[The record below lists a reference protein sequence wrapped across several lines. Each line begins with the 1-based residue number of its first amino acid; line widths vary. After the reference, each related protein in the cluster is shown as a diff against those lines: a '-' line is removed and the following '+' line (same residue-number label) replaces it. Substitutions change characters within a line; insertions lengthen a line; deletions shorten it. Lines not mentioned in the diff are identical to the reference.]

1 MAVLALKSIQET
13 DGVRK
18 TPYDDHSK
26 LRYQYFELAPVAV
39 AGDINT
45 TIDLCELPPGP
56 VRLLPHLSRIKTS
69 AWGASRTLDI
79 GHRAYQV
86 KDPIAG
92 IYTEEAEA
100 GTAFVAAKD
109 VSAAV
114 ANDAW
119 SATVLKYDMYSKQGI
134 MLFAT
139 VKGGT
144 IPVGATLS
152 GFAAYLY
159 E

>member
-18 TPYDDHSK
+18 PAYDDHSK
-26 LRYQYFELAPVAV
+26 VRFQYFEIAPVAV
-39 AGDINT
+39 AGDANT

-56 VRLLPHLSRIKTS
+56 VRVLPWMSRIKTS
-69 AWGASRTLDI
+69 AFGSSRTLDI

-86 KDPIAG
+86 KDPVAG
-92 IYTEEAEA
+92 VYTEEAENE
-100 GTAFVAAKD
+100 TAFVAAKD
-109 VSAAV
+109 VSSAV

-119 SATVLKYDMYSKQGI
+119 SATVLKYDIYSKAGVMI
-134 MLFAT
+134 FAK
-139 VKGGT
+139 VEGGT
-144 IPVGATLS
+144 IPVAATLS
-152 GFAAYLY
+152 GFVAYLY